1 MASSTPK
8 VWLVTGASSG
18 LGREISRRALAQ
30 GDIVFA
36 TARNP
41 ARIPESL
48 TGPYPDTCIAE
59 TFDVTS
65 PDSVL
70 SETVSRIV
78 SHPKNTTG
86 RIDIVVNA
94 AGYVL
99 AGGCE
104 EVSAEEAF
112 AQFNTNV
119 LGQLAVGRAVLP
131 VLRAQ
136 KGGILANFGS
146 ILSYLGPAGGGLY
159 SATKA
164 ACSILSEALTGE
176 VKHLGVKVTCIEPGY
191 FRTSVLDVGHLLNP
205 AKTIDEIRG
214 ENGSQEMV
222 KTLAMWEAANNKQPG
237 DPAKLADVVVDA
249 LSGNG
254 VYKSREL
261 PARLLIGKD
270 AYGIWAAVQEK
281 QRKQMEEWRA
291 ECTGTDFTE

>member
-1 MASSTPK
+1 MASSTTTPK

-36 TARNP
+36 TGRNP
-41 ARIPESL
+41 ARIPQVL
-48 TGPYPDTCIAE
+48 TAYDSCIAE

-65 PDSVL
+65 PDAVL
-70 SETVSRIV
+70 AETVSRIV
-78 SHPKNTTG
+78 SHPKNVTG

-94 AGYVL
+94 AGYVF

-104 EVSAEEAF
+104 EASAEEAF

-131 VLRAQ
+131 VLRRQ
-136 KGGILANFGS
+136 KAGILANFGS
-146 ILSYLGPAGGGLY
+146 ILSYMGPAGAGLY

-176 VKHLGVKVTCIEPGY
+176 VQHLGVKVTCIEPGY
-191 FRTSVLDVGHLLNP
+191 FRTSVLDQGHLLRP
-205 AKTIDEIRG
+205 AKTIDEYRG
-214 ENGSQEMV
+214 ENGSKEMQE
-222 KTLAMWEAANNKQPG
+222 TLAMWEARNNKQPG

-254 VYKSREL
+254 VYAGREL
-261 PARLLIGKD
+261 PARLLIGDD
-270 AYGIWAAVQEK
+270 AYGMWAAAQEK
-281 QRKQMEEWRA
+281 QKKQMEEWRA
-291 ECTGTDFTE
+291 ECTGTDITE

>member
-1 MASSTPK
+1 MSAPK
-8 VWLVTGASSG
+8 VWLITGASSG
-18 LGREISRRALAQ
+18 LGREIAQRALAQ

-41 ARIPESL
+41 AKIPSSL
-48 TGPYPDTCIAE
+48 TSQESCIAE

-65 PDSVL
+65 PDAVL
-70 SETVSRIV
+70 AETVARIV
-78 SHPKNTTG
+78 SHPKNVSG
-86 RIDIVVNA
+86 RIDIVVNS

-104 EVSAEEAF
+104 EASAEEAL
-112 AQFNTNV
+112 ATFNTNV
-119 LGQLAVGRAVLP
+119 LGQLATGRAVLP
-131 VLRAQ
+131 VLRRQ
-136 KGGILANFGS
+136 RGGVLANVGS
-146 ILSYLGPAGGGLY
+146 ILSYLGPAGAGLY

-176 VKHLGVKVTCIEPGY
+176 VKHLGVKVTVIEPGY
-191 FRTSVLDVGHLLNP
+191 FRTPVLDQGHLLNP
-205 AKTIDEIRG
+205 AKTIDELRG
-214 ENGSQEMV
+214 ENGSQEMMA
-222 KTLAMWEAANNKQPG
+222 TLGAWEEKNNKQPG

-254 VYKSREL
+254 KYADREL

-270 AYGIWAAVQEK
+270 AYGLWAAVQDK
-281 QRKQMEEWRA
+281 QRKQMEEWRE